1 MSNDETQDSER
12 KLGAMITVAAIVVA
26 AAPHAFFRPPL
37 QLHASGEFDG
47 FYGIAAWAPAI
58 LAGVAFFFGVEFG
71 ARRRDAKP
79 MSGAARGTLVTVLL
93 VMLAVVLAQ
102 VFEPKWVEMSGLR
115 PWDELRVALPMYA
128 GLFALQSLFW
138 QGYVQHRTLSGLG
151 RGPRLVAATLLPAL
165 VLMPFMLNAPTPSV
179 LTLIGVTTLGHAATA
194 ALFEAGFAV
203 RACMAVAAVYGAMF
217 IWFQQAVLL

>member
-1 MSNDETQDSER
+1 MSNDPTMKRDRE
-12 KLGAMITVAAIVVA
+12 LAGMIGVAAIVVA

-47 FYGIAAWAPAI
+47 FFGIAAWAPAI
-58 LAGVAFFFGVEFG
+58 LAGVAFFFGVEFSS
-71 ARRRDAKP
+71 RREDAP
-79 MSGAARGTLVTVLL
+79 PLSGAARGTIVMVSLVV
-93 VMLAVVLAQ
+93 LAVVLAQ
-102 VFEPKWVEMSGLR
+102 VFEQKWVDMAGLR
-115 PWDELRVALPMYA
+115 PWGELRVALPMYA

-138 QGYVQHRTLSGLG
+138 QGYVQHRALSGLG
-151 RGPRLVAATLLPAL
+151 RGVRLIATALAPAL
-165 VLMPFMLNAPTPSV
+165 VLLPFLLNAEAQAV
-179 LTLIGVTTLGHAATA
+179 LTLIAVTTLGHAAVA